1 MKLCIIARY
10 SYETIEEALPTHPIK
25 SDSSYL
31 FRAINEIQHFVCD
44 ICISIEYI
52 IDCYHLHLSDFLIV
66 IKFSRKWSN
75 HIIPFNVSLII
86 SFAVKINF

>member
-1 MKLCIIARY
+1 MELCIIARY
-10 SYETIEEALPTHPIK
+10 SYETIEGALPTHPIK

-52 IDCYHLHLSDFLIV
+52 IDCYHLHLSDFLII
-66 IKFSRKWSN
+66 IKFSRERSN
-75 HIIPFNVSLII
+75 DLIPFNLLLII
-86 SFAVKINF
+86 SFAVKSNC